1 MKPPHTVYFDTSFFI
16 GLLENEKNRQSDCKD
31 VVRWEREQNS
41 VIHTSFLTVDEFLV
55 RHYDL
60 SRKLPDCDLKA
71 NEIIAQLR
79 EIANIYGLNDDVTK
93 ESARLQS
100 VWGEHRMTQKP
111 ALPRDRK
118 MRWDMI
124 HLATAHV
131 LRSVRVYAFD
141 GPWNDFP
148 KAEIPNIGKIIVPA
162 LSPQIQLDQ
171 DRGQSVLFDADG
183 NTKTTAI
190 SDEVPVSTEALT
202 DVKVPAEESQPQ
214 QTKTE
219 VEPGTQEAVT
229 EDRPS
234 ENGSLGDL

>member
-1 MKPPHTVYFDTSFFI
+1 MKPPPTVYLDTSFFI
-16 GLLENEKNRQSDCKD
+16 GLLENKENRQSDCKD

-60 SRKLPDCDLKA
+60 SRKLPDCDQKA
-71 NEIIAQLR
+71 SEIIVQIR

-100 VWGEHRMTQKP
+100 VWGEYRVTQKP
-111 ALPRDRK
+111 KLPRDRK

-131 LRSVRVYAFD
+131 LKATRVYAFD

-162 LSPQIQLDQ
+162 LAPQIQLERDS
-171 DRGQSVLFDADG
+171 GQANMFKQGEENKESATV
-183 NTKTTAI
+183 TTTAPI
-190 SDEVPVSTEALT
+190 VAEQPPMDSAMPLEENQTPEAG
-202 DVKVPAEESQPQ
+202 
-214 QTKTE
+214 E
-219 VEPGTQEAVT
+219 VEG
-229 EDRPS
+229 
-234 ENGSLGDL
+234 ENQNLPKGEPE